1 MPALIRRVMLTVHIT
16 LSVGWIGSVAAFLCL
31 ALLGQTSA
39 DAVTVTSA
47 YVAMNAISLFV
58 VVPLSLAALIS
69 GIALALATPWGL
81 LKHYWVVSKFTLT
94 LLAAGL
100 LMLHQFSAVGVAA
113 DQVRASTEA
122 LPSAGRL
129 GLQLVVDASLAVG
142 SLLAVVAIAV
152 FKPRGVTPFAG
163 KEAAAAS
170 IGGPGRWIFLAV
182 IAAGVALFFI
192 MHMTGMTAAH
202 H

>member
-1 MPALIRRVMLTVHIT
+1 MLTAHIA
-16 LSVGWIGSVAAFLCL
+16 LSVGWIGSVAAFLGL
-31 ALLGQTSA
+31 ALLGRASS
-39 DAVTVTSA
+39 DAVTITSA

-58 VVPLSLAALIS
+58 VVPLSLAALVS

-81 LKHYWVVSKFTLT
+81 LKHYWVASKLTLT

-100 LMLHQFSAVGVAA
+100 LMLHQFSAVSVAA
-113 DQVRASTEA
+113 AQVRASTDV

-129 GLQLVVDASLAVG
+129 GIQLIVDGSLAVA

-163 KEAAAAS
+163 KDVAGAS
-170 IGGPGRWIFLAV
+170 VGGPGRWVFVAV

>member
-1 MPALIRRVMLTVHIT
+1 MPAQLRRVMLTVHIA
-16 LSVGWIGSVAAFLCL
+16 LSVGWIGSVAAFLSL

-58 VVPLSLAALIS
+58 VMPLSLAALLS
-69 GIALALATPWGL
+69 GTALALLTPWGL
-81 LKHYWVVSKFTLT
+81 FKHYWVLSKFTLT

-113 DQVRASTEA
+113 EQVRASTDA

-129 GLQLVVDASLAVG
+129 GLQLIVDGSLAIAA
-142 SLLAVVAIAV
+142 LLAVVAIAV

-170 IGGPGRWIFLAV
+170 IGGPGRWVLVAV
-182 IAAGVALFFI
+182 VAAGIALFII
-192 MHMTGMTAAH
+192 MHLTGMTAAQH
-202 H
+202 

>member
-1 MPALIRRVMLTVHIT
+1 MPAQLRRVMLTVHIA
-16 LSVGWIGSVAAFLCL
+16 LSVGWIGSVAAFLSL

-39 DAVTVTSA
+39 DAVTITSA

-58 VVPLSLAALIS
+58 VVPLSLAALLS
-69 GIALALATPWGL
+69 GMALALLTPWGL
-81 LKHYWVVSKFTLT
+81 FKHYWVLSKLTLT

-100 LMLHQFSAVGVAA
+100 LMLHQFSAVAVAA
-113 DQVRASTEA
+113 AQVRASTDA

-129 GLQLVVDASLAVG
+129 GLQLIVDGSLAIA

-152 FKPRGVTPFAG
+152 FKPRGVTLFAG
-163 KEAAAAS
+163 KEAAAVS
-170 IGGPGRWIFLAV
+170 IGGPGRWVFLAV

-202 H
+202 Q